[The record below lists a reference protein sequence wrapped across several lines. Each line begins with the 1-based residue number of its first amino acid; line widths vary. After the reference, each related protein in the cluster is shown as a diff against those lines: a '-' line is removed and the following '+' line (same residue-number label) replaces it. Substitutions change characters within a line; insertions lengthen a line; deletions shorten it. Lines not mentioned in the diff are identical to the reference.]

1 MMHRINSTTDYVI
14 ISINNKQEF
23 LKTLVKAHFQLNY
36 TADCYIK
43 QSTLGVDNLLMKY
56 TIQYLIGQKKTKHN
70 WQTSVHNLQFHQF
83 YWKAG
88 FFSKNVWNIYDILEF
103 IIEYPKNI

>member
-70 WQTSVHNLQFHQF
+70 
-83 YWKAG
+83 
-88 FFSKNVWNIYDILEF
+88 
-103 IIEYPKNI
+103 